1 MLQPMFVL
9 SGIPGQ
15 DSPFGRTA
23 SGADAEKLDQYVR
36 LACLYEAGLEDMG
49 AALVRAEAPGI
60 YHTSEALSV
69 LGAIPLSVHLIV
81 RPICDIRPVY
91 GLANY
96 LVFDGHNDEL
106 DRDVPNSL
114 RSGLRVLG
122 AASGVFCT
130 TSSLTKTLVA
140 RGIADAITL
149 PPPISACDPIKLRNI
164 LAKRLKRYGQDNL
177 SDGTIET
184 VCGTARAAGG
194 QVIYWDSD
202 EAIDLDPALRMV
214 LDGMAESGMSS
225 ANSCLIITGARMPRG
240 GPPPHQ
246 PARNLDNIHYVED
259 VLDFS
264 ERKALAETCD
274 ILIRVSA
281 RSSFDILAVAA
292 VASGGLTVIPFD
304 HSCVD
309 LAGSETVFTYRSS
322 LAGEED
328 GTVKY
333 SSLASALADS
343 MIRPQA
349 EREARRRRA
358 KQWYQ
363 SNQGIEP
370 FAARLRARIA
380 AS

>member
-1 MLQPMFVL
+1 MFVL

-23 SGADAEKLDQYVR
+23 SGADAERLDQYVR

-49 AALVRAEAPGI
+49 AAVVRAEAPGI
-60 YHTSEALSV
+60 YHSSEALGV
-69 LGAIPLSVHLIV
+69 LGATSSSVHLIV
-81 RPICDIRPVY
+81 RPICDVRPVY

-96 LVFDGHNDEL
+96 VVFDGHIDEL

-130 TSSLTKTLVA
+130 TSSLTKALVA
-140 RGIADAITL
+140 RGIAGAIAL
-149 PPPISACDPIKLRNI
+149 PPPISACDTIKLRNI
-164 LAKRLKRYGQDNL
+164 LAKPLKRHGQDSL

-184 VCGTARAAGG
+184 FCGTARAARG

-202 EAIDLDPALRMV
+202 EAIDFDSALRTV
-214 LDGMAESGMSS
+214 LDGMTESDMSS
-225 ANSCLIITGARMPRG
+225 VNSCLIISGARMPPR

-246 PARNLDNIHYVED
+246 PARKLTNIYYVED

-292 VASGGLTVIPFD
+292 VASGRLTVIPFN

-309 LAGSETVFTYRSS
+309 LAGSGAVSTYRSS
-322 LAGEED
+322 IAGEGD
-328 GTVKY
+328 GTEK
-333 SSLASALADS
+333 SPSLASALADA
-343 MIRPQA
+343 MIMPQA
-349 EREARRRRA
+349 EREARRRQA

-370 FAARLRARIA
+370 FAARLRARVA
-380 AS
+380 AP